1 MERGG
6 RSGGGS
12 GEGGGESGNGD
23 GGGDAGGRDWAVAC
37 VIDRIQK
44 ESFMMEDFSIPETS
58 DGGSY
63 PWQRVGRFEI
73 RLSWKSCGRRSSRST
88 FNFLF
93 NTTRRRARARH
104 SRTGRYHKLPC
115 TSRTA
120 RRARQGAS
128 SAYVSRSVWHGFG
141 GLWSVRG
148 PRPPRRA
155 PRGFERLGTKRARC
169 PGHP

>member
-1 MERGG
+1 
-6 RSGGGS
+6 
-12 GEGGGESGNGD
+12 
-23 GGGDAGGRDWAVAC
+23 
-37 VIDRIQK
+37 
-44 ESFMMEDFSIPETS
+44 MMEDFSIPETS

-73 RLSWKSCGRRSSRST
+73 RLCWKSCGRRSSRST

-93 NTTRRRARARH
+93 NTTRARATQRWGLLSQVTMYIAH
-104 SRTGRYHKLPC
+104 GAARAPGRLIRVRIQV
-115 TSRTA
+115 SLA
-120 RRARQGAS
+120 RSWGTLER
-128 SAYVSRSVWHGFG
+128 
-141 GLWSVRG
+141 

>member
-1 MERGG
+1 
-6 RSGGGS
+6 
-12 GEGGGESGNGD
+12 
-23 GGGDAGGRDWAVAC
+23 
-37 VIDRIQK
+37 
-44 ESFMMEDFSIPETS
+44 MMEDFSIPETS

-93 NTTRRRARARH
+93 NTTRRVRARPLAKH
-104 SRTGRYHKLPC
+104 GGRYRKLPC

-128 SAYVSRSVWHGFG
+128 SAYVSRSVWHGLG

-148 PRPPRRA
+148 RLA
-155 PRGFERLGTKRARC
+155 EPRGVSNGWAQK
-169 PGHP
+169 GHAAQVIHNP